1 MPSLADYQLHVEKFG
16 PELVLET
23 AAHELGEQD
32 MGELAA
38 LIASRDRVYRF
49 KAGSWIE
56 RRIKAR
62 ACADCGL
69 DLPATASPS
78 MRRHPHCKHR
88 ARSRAKRARMVLR
101 QPSGNEWGTQ
111 QAEERPTERRQEAA

>member
-1 MPSLADYQLHVEKFG
+1 MPTLAEYQLHVEKFG

-23 AAHELGEQD
+23 AAHDLGEQD
-32 MGELAA
+32 MGELAP

-49 KAGSWIE
+49 KAGHWIE
-56 RRIKAR
+56 RRINKAR

-69 DLPATASPS
+69 DPPASASPS

-88 ARSRAKRARMVLR
+88 AKSRAKRARMALR

-111 QAEERPTERRQEAA
+111 QAEERPTQRREAA